1 MTTCLDLHCHSVASD
16 DSRATVAQYLKW
28 INVLRKRGFTID
40 GIVLTEHRQFD
51 FDADYS
57 QLAAAYGVIVLK
69 GAELDT
75 CFGHMLVYNITPGL
89 ARDIDFADVKMDGR
103 DLIKAARHHG
113 GFVVPA
119 HPGRFGIG
127 LVEYMAQGETFP
139 DVSVVERVNAGSKP
153 EENERADELC
163 RRAGYL
169 GTAGSDAH
177 LASHIGR
184 AVTEFRADIRTEPEL
199 VAALISGDFRPI
211 YIEET
216 AAAPVG

>member
-1 MTTCLDLHCHSVASD
+1 MTTYLDLHCHSVASD
-16 DSRATVAQYLKW
+16 DSRATVPQYLKW

-57 QLAAAYGVIVLK
+57 QLAAEYGVTVLK

-89 ARDIDFADVKMDGR
+89 ARDIDFADIKMDGR
-103 DLIKAARHHG
+103 ELIKAARHHG

-153 EENERADELC
+153 EENERADALC
-163 RRAGYL
+163 RQAGYL

-184 AVTEFRADIRTEPEL
+184 AVTEFRARIRTEPEL

-211 YIEET
+211 YIAET
-216 AAAPVG
+216 AAAPVA